1 MTCDRLIT
9 FAEESTIYPPLI
21 PKLNSD
27 SCKDVPTVRWYY
39 TDTIK
44 KIDRFTTIDTKEFRI
59 DILDKDK
66 YSLLQHCC
74 YQKEFF
80 ESEEKFVYIGN
91 ITINETKRNLGTIK
105 KLHRKQKKVYSEKGF
120 YAILL
125 DAFIGASSI
134 WFRIGYDFVDNSHRV
149 GIEKVLRDYLVDIKK
164 FSITDAIKINLSNV
178 KSEDIKEFR
187 PYLEKNYTINDY
199 IPMICM
205 LKDEK

>member
-21 PKLNSD
+21 PELNGD
-27 SCKDVPTVRWYY
+27 SCKDMPTVRWYY

-44 KIDRFTTIDTKEFRI
+44 KIDRLATIDTKEFRI
-59 DILDKDK
+59 DILDKERH
-66 YSLLQHCC
+66 SILQHCC

-80 ESEEKFVYIGN
+80 ENEEKFVYIGN

-125 DAFIGASSI
+125 DAFVGASSI
-134 WFRIGYDFVDNSHRV
+134 WFRIGYDFVDNSHRIA
-149 GIEKVLRDYLVDIKK
+149 IEKVLRDYLVDIKQ
-164 FSITDAIKINLSNV
+164 FSITDAIKTNLSNV
-178 KSEDIKEFR
+178 KSEDIQDFR
-187 PYLEKNYTINDY
+187 PYLEKHYIINDY
-199 IPMICM
+199 IPMICI
-205 LKDEK
+205 LKEEK